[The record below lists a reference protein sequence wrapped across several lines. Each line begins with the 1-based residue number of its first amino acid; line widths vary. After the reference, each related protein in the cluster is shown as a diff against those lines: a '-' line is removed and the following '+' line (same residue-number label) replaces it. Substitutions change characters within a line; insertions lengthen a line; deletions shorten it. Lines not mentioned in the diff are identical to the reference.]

1 MSRSS
6 IAAPS
11 NPAAPPNPP
20 GVEEGFVEI
29 DGARMRYLR
38 AGSGPNLILVHGLMG
53 YSFSWRY
60 VIPVVSRVATV
71 YAVDLLG
78 AGFSDRPANL
88 DCRLRPSAERLL
100 QFVEKVGIS
109 QFDLLGTSHGGAVAI
124 RATAMLAERRSLGL
138 RRLILVAPV
147 NPWSPHGRWLAPM
160 IGSPL
165 GSRVFTRVAA
175 NRPAAHGWALRRLFG
190 NPAKIH
196 PGTLEGYMAPA
207 ALPGYLEYGVK
218 IASHWTEGLQDLS
231 AALPHAAQYPTLLI
245 WGSHDRAVYASSAE
259 PLRRQF
265 HDCELVVFPGVGHL
279 PYEEAADEF
288 NQTLIRFLAGH
299 PAVHPP
305 GGSAATASMRNS
317 G

>member
-1 MSRSS
+1 MPRSS

-11 NPAAPPNPP
+11 SPAAPPNPP

-78 AGFSDRPANL
+78 AGFSDRPPNL

-100 QFVEKVGIS
+100 KFLEKLSIS

-124 RATAMLAERRSLGL
+124 RVAALLQEKRSLQL

-160 IGSPL
+160 IVSRL
-165 GSRVFTRVAA
+165 GSRVFTRVAG
-175 NRPAAHGWALRRLFG
+175 NRRATHEWALRRLFG

-207 ALPGYLEYGVK
+207 SLSGYLEYGVK

-231 AALPHAAQYPTLLI
+231 AALPYAAQYPTLLI
-245 WGSHDRAVYASSAE
+245 WGSQDRAVYASSAE

-299 PAVHPP
+299 PASHPQ
-305 GGSAATASMRNS
+305 GGSAATAPTRNS
-317 G
+317 R